1 MIPNSGQSGLSC
13 AFCRMSARMNSRRL
27 RPRFQLASRAF
38 FFLAL
43 ACSPLRSLAQA
54 PAGAAAEEVRV
65 APGVVYRHWNTRTP
79 VGEPWSIHV
88 LEIDRG
94 EKSVVLRSVVGHG
107 SHGEMQRELPSEM
120 AARAAQ
126 ARAEVLAA
134 VNGDY
139 DLGAPYLGLP
149 IGLAV
154 TSGRLWTTGHRGAWP
169 VFGLLESGEP
179 VIGLPEV
186 YMELSAGEAKWPM
199 ASLNKPFG
207 FTDGSNPRLF
217 AREYGAAV
225 KGENP
230 FRAVIIGKLKPALP
244 LRVDSVVEGVVL
256 RVQEHA
262 SELAIPQDAFVL
274 AVPEPAAAKEAENG
288 TSLAGLRRG
297 RKVTL
302 RIRVRLN
309 GREPLREVVG
319 GGPVLVENGHPKD
332 LTTGLQM
339 HLRHPRTAGC
349 YNDRKI
355 IFVVVDGRQP
365 QLSVGMTYKELADL
379 MVSLGCTGA
388 MNFDGGGSSVMV
400 VALPD
405 TARGNA
411 TAARAAGSRLQ
422 IANSP
427 SDGKER
433 GRGNVWLVIRKH

>member
-1 MIPNSGQSGLSC
+1 
-13 AFCRMSARMNSRRL
+13 MNSPHRT
-27 RPRFQLASRAF
+27 PRFQLAGRAF
-38 FFLAL
+38 LFLAL

-94 EKSVVLRSVVGHG
+94 ERSVVLRSVVGHG
-107 SHGEMQRELPSEM
+107 SHGEMQRELPSEI
-120 AARAAQ
+120 AAQ
-126 ARAEVLAA
+126 PRAEVLAA

-139 DLGAPYLGLP
+139 DLGAPYLGIP

-154 TSGRLWTTGHRGAWP
+154 TSGRLWTTGHSGDWP

-186 YMELSAGEAKWPM
+186 RMELSAGETKWPM
-199 ASLNKPFG
+199 ASLNKPLG
-207 FTDGSNPRLF
+207 FTSGGDPRLF
-217 AREYGAAV
+217 TREYGAAV
-225 KGENP
+225 KAENP
-230 FRAVIIGKLKPALP
+230 FRAVIVGTLKPALP
-244 LRVDSVVEGVVL
+244 LRVDSVVKGVVL

-262 SELAIPQDAFVL
+262 TELAIPQDALVL
-274 AVPEPAAAKEAENG
+274 AIPEPAAVKETENE
-288 TSLAGLRRG
+288 TSLTGLRRG

-302 RIRVRLN
+302 RIRVRVN
-309 GREPLREVVG
+309 GREPLRDVVG
-319 GGPVLVENGHPKD
+319 GGPILVENGQPRD
-332 LTTGLQM
+332 LTIGLQM
-339 HLRHPRTAGC
+339 YLRHPRTAGC

-355 IFVVVDGRQP
+355 AFVVVDGRQL

-400 VALPD
+400 VALPG
-405 TARGNA
+405 AAQGNA
-411 TAARAAGSRLQ
+411 TAARAAAGSRLQ
-422 IANSP
+422 IVNSP

-433 GRGNVWLVIRKH
+433 GRGNVWLVIHKH